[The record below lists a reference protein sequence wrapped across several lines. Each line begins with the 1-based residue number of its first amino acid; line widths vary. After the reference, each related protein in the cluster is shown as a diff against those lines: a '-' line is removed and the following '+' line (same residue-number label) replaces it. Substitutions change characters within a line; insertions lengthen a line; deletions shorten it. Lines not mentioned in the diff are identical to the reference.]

1 LSKDRD
7 RRKGGR
13 RLAGGCSPP
22 FAGARAGEPR
32 SFLLYFLG
40 RRAITDLTTL
50 MVFLATLLVLGR
62 QKRTPEPVVIL
73 AAGAVGLFSRG
84 FGG

>member
-1 LSKDRD
+1 
-7 RRKGGR
+7 
-13 RLAGGCSPP
+13 
-22 FAGARAGEPR
+22 
-32 SFLLYFLG
+32 
-40 RRAITDLTTL
+40 